1 MRSSKTQ
8 EILTRLV
15 ILYME
20 QKLVQ
25 DLNYDDMIVKSQ
37 KEKAPKLEYEHR

>member
-1 MRSSKTQ
+1 MRSSTTQ
-8 EILTRLV
+8 EILTGLV

-25 DLNYDDMIVKSQ
+25 DLNYDDTIVKFQ